1 MERYAT
7 WELKNMI
14 KALSM
19 MEILNT
25 SEENKRLKEAKK
37 ELKRRGRKWLDQIT
51 NIYLSYYF
59 QFICIYNL

>member
-7 WELKNMI
+7 YELKNMI

-25 SEENKRLKEAKK
+25 SEENKRLKEAKE
-37 ELKRRGRKWLDQIT
+37 ELKRRGRKWLDQNYT
-51 NIYLSYYF
+51 NMYLLF
-59 QFICIYNL
+59 

>member
-25 SEENKRLKEAKK
+25 SEENKRLKEAKE
-37 ELKRRGRKWLDQIT
+37 ELKRRGRKWPDKIIY
-51 NIYLSYYF
+51 IYLSYYF
-59 QFICIYNL
+59 QFIHILN

>member
-1 MERYAT
+1 MEHYAT

-25 SEENKRLKEAKK
+25 SEENKRLKAAKE
-37 ELKRRGRKWLDQIT
+37 ELKRRRRK
-51 NIYLSYYF
+51 
-59 QFICIYNL
+59 